1 MRNYILAASAA
12 VIVAT
17 GAYALE
23 TTAAT
28 HQQAE
33 VAAAARGNE
42 VRSGDYRLDK
52 AHAKIVWATSHF
64 GFSTYYGEF
73 TDFDARLRLDG
84 DDPEASRLT
93 VNVATASVDTH
104 DEALDTH
111 LRGADFFDVG
121 NHPSASFTSTAIR
134 MTGANTAEVT
144 GNFTLRGQTRPL
156 TLAVTF
162 NKAGTNMAGT
172 YTTGFSATGT
182 IRRSDYGVSYGLPAV
197 GDEVRLTISGEF
209 NLV

>member
-1 MRNYILAASAA
+1 MRSFILAASAA
-12 VIVAT
+12 AIVAT
-17 GAYALE
+17 GAYALD
-23 TTAAT
+23 TTAAAP
-28 HQQAE
+28 QPAA
-33 VAAAARGNE
+33 VAAPAQVAD

-52 AHAKIVWATSHF
+52 AHAKIVWSTSHF

-84 DDPEASRLT
+84 DNPEASRLT

-104 DEALDTH
+104 DEALDAH
-111 LRGADFFDVG
+111 LNGADFFDAA
-121 NHPSASFTSTAIR
+121 NFPSATFVSTAVR
-134 MTGANTAEVT
+134 LTGPNQAEVT

-162 NKAGTNMAGT
+162 NKAGDNMAGT
-172 YTTGFSATGT
+172 YTAGFSATGT
-182 IRRSDYGVSYGLPAV
+182 IRRSDFGVSYGLPLV
-197 GDEVRLTISGEF
+197 GDEVQLTISGEF